1 MDRKNHAW
9 NPTSCAATS
18 TFPRRAAMA
27 VATINEVV
35 SERFLIK
42 SSLELLKSLIK
53 MMNFGLREILYLPTA
68 CQIHAK

>member
-1 MDRKNHAW
+1 
-9 NPTSCAATS
+9 
-18 TFPRRAAMA
+18 MA